1 MQKMTPRTKHL
12 RTRVLAINSSKIK
25 KPTST
30 IFMNRSKYLKFQNNS
45 QLLEFHKNFVL
56 TIFFFRNMK
65 PNYRELEFCSVKR
78 SLGFNF
84 HKNRSFSEEKNKEQG
99 EAKLWPRYSFIRN
112 ILLDILNGNIANT
125 SFRVLFALRNRA
137 LIFVIPRIL
146 RNHRNI
152 IYRVLEGKKENV
164 NDTRQTG
171 QNKRE

>member
-1 MQKMTPRTKHL
+1 
-12 RTRVLAINSSKIK
+12 
-25 KPTST
+25 
-30 IFMNRSKYLKFQNNS
+30 
-45 QLLEFHKNFVL
+45 
-56 TIFFFRNMK
+56 MK
-65 PNYRELEFCSVKR
+65 LEFCSVKR